1 MYVAHKSPAGRIQ
14 PLAEHLQNTAQ
25 LACSFAA
32 DFDMAPQAELVGLA
46 HDIGKYSQA
55 FQRRIL
61 ENGPKVDHSTAG
73 AKVLDAR
80 RLRLLGW
87 CVAGHH
93 TGLPDF
99 GTAGDMPDRPT
110 LQGRLKRRVEDYSA
124 FAGEIELPEVTVSPP
139 DDYFDIAFMTRML
152 FSALV
157 DADFLD
163 TEQAMADG
171 GPPARGQFDDIPTLY
186 QKLVEHLK
194 GKNWWPPQGVYNQ
207 KRCQI
212 IENCFR
218 AGKKGQGLYTL
229 TVPTGGGKTIASLAF
244 ALAHARAH
252 GLKRVVYVIPYT
264 SIIEQTAQVFGDIL
278 GPHNVLEHHSNVDFD
293 GRDSPETDML
303 RLAAENWD
311 VPVVVTTSVQFFESL
326 FGNRSG
332 RCRKLHNLAKSVVI
346 FDEAQ
351 MLPVDLL
358 RPCIEAIRALVQHCH
373 TTAVLCTATQPSVV
387 TTSVQFFES
396 LFGNRSGRCRKL
408 HNLAKSVVIFDE
420 AQMLPVDLLRP
431 CIEAIRALVQHC
443 HTTAVLCTATQ
454 PSLEK
459 LFPPDTPITE
469 LCPDTQQLYELF
481 RRTTICDLGRLEQ
494 EQLAQRLAGHSQV
507 LCIVNS
513 RKLAQQ
519 IYLQLPPEGSF
530 HLSTLMTPDHRR
542 QVLKEIRQRLQDKA
556 GPPCRV
562 VATSLIEAGVDVD
575 FPAVYRQEAGLDSII
590 QAAGRCNR
598 EGRHRPEESEV
609 YVFSLGARN
618 PDQIG
623 QNIAILHEVQRCY
636 RDIAAPDAI
645 RAYFDQLHDLKGDAL
660 DKKQLIPKLRRLAVA
675 EAARACKLIES
686 DTRTVVIPRNA
697 QARDLAQQLCRSVAC
712 GFLSRDL
719 MRGIAKESVSIYPEH
734 FARLEQA
741 GDIQLLTPELA
752 VLCKTPASTAIRPA
766 SRRRPSTEK
775 GCLCKVYRQPAKN

>member
-14 PLAEHLQNTAQ
+14 TLAEHLQNTAQ

-110 LQGRLKRRVEDYSA
+110 LQGRLKRQVEDYSA
-124 FAGEIELPEVTVSPP
+124 FAGEIELPEVTMSPP
-139 DDYFDIAFMTRML
+139 GDYFDIAFMTRML

-163 TEQAMADG
+163 TEQAMADE
-171 GPPARGQFDDIPTLY
+171 GPPARGRFDDIPTLY

-194 GKNWWPPQGVYNQ
+194 GKNWWPPQGIYNQ

-218 AGKKGQGLYTL
+218 AGKKEQGLYTL

-293 GRDSPETDML
+293 GRDSPETDLL

-358 RPCIEAIRALVQHCH
+358 RPCV
-373 TTAVLCTATQPSVV
+373 
-387 TTSVQFFES
+387 
-396 LFGNRSGRCRKL
+396 
-408 HNLAKSVVIFDE
+408 
-420 AQMLPVDLLRP
+420 
-431 CIEAIRALVQHC
+431 EAIRALVQHC

-459 LFPPDTPITE
+459 LFPPGAPITE
-469 LCPDTQQLYELF
+469 LCPDTRQLYDLF
-481 RRTTICDLGRLEQ
+481 RRTTICDMGRLEQ
-494 EQLAQRLAGHSQV
+494 EQLAQRLASHSQA

-542 QVLKEIRQRLQDKA
+542 QVLEEIRQRLQDKA

-598 EGRHRPEESEV
+598 EGRRRPEESEV

-686 DTRTVVIPRNA
+686 DTRMVVIPRNA
-697 QARDLAQQLCRSVAC
+697 QARDLAQQLCRSVEG
-712 GFLSRDL
+712 GFLSREL
-719 MRGIAKESVSIYPEH
+719 MRGIAKESVSIYPQH

-752 VLCKTPASTAIRPA
+752 VLQNPRLYSDKTGLSQEA
-766 SRRRPSTEK
+766 EYGK
-775 GCLCKVYRQPAKN
+775 GIVV